1 MSSFSPLDAIFGTS
15 SSVKVLR
22 ILADSDHDLTGR
34 QIASLAEL
42 NAMTCQN
49 TLNRL
54 RDTGILEVRQ
64 AGRAYLYQLK
74 ERDHLVTN
82 MILPLFRKE
91 RAFLKDRLA
100 TFSSRLRG
108 VATSAY
114 LIESSGSDEPGRG
127 ICIIVSGETNREFA
141 RKKAEEEI
149 ELLGIALGV
158 MIVAIAELKK
168 LYLED
173 DPLYQAIKD
182 GELLYGTAISRLI

>member
-1 MSSFSPLDAIFGTS
+1 MQYWPLNEIMGSRTNI
-15 SSVKVLR
+15 KVLR
-22 ILADSDHDLTGR
+22 VLAGSELDLTGR
-34 QIASLAEL
+34 QVARKAGL

-74 ERDHLVTN
+74 ERNHLVSN

-91 RAFLKDRLA
+91 RTFLKDQLG

-114 LIESSGSDEPGRG
+114 LIESSSSDEPGRG

-149 ELLGIALGV
+149 ELLGIILGV
-158 MIVAIAELKK
+158 TIVAIAELKK

-173 DPLYQAIKD
+173 DPMYQAIMD
-182 GELLYGTAISRLI
+182 GELLYGTTISRLI

>member
-1 MSSFSPLDAIFGTS
+1 MDLINPLDAIFGTS

-34 QIASLAEL
+34 QIASLAKL

-74 ERDHLVTN
+74 ERDHLVSN

-91 RAFLKDRLA
+91 RTFLKDQFG
-100 TFSSRLRG
+100 TFSSRLKG
-108 VATSAY
+108 VAASAY
-114 LIESSGSDEPGRG
+114 LIEGSSSDEPGRDM
-127 ICIIVSGETNREFA
+127 CIIVSGETNSKFA
-141 RKKAEEEI
+141 LRKAEEEI
-149 ELLGIALGV
+149 ELLEIALGV
-158 MIVAIAELKK
+158 TILTIAELKK
-168 LYLED
+168 LYLEN
-173 DPLYQAIKD
+173 DPLYQAIKE
-182 GELLYGTAISRLI
+182 GELLFGTAISRLI

>member
-1 MSSFSPLDAIFGTS
+1 MQYWPLNEILGSRTKI
-15 SSVKVLR
+15 KVLR
-22 ILADSDHDLTGR
+22 VLAGSELDLTGR
-34 QIASLAEL
+34 QVARKAGL

-54 RDTGILEVRQ
+54 RDSGILEVRQ

-74 ERDHLVTN
+74 ERDHLVSN

-91 RAFLKDRLA
+91 RAFLKDQLA
-100 TFSSRLRG
+100 AFSSRLRG
-108 VATSAY
+108 VAASAY
-114 LIESSGSDEPGRG
+114 LIESSSSDEPGRG
-127 ICIIVSGETNREFA
+127 ICIIVSNETNREFA

-149 ELLGIALGV
+149 ESLGIILGV
-158 MIVAIAELKK
+158 TIVAIAELKK

-182 GELLYGTAISRLI
+182 GELIYGAAISRLV

>member
-1 MSSFSPLDAIFGTS
+1 MQYWPLNEILGSRTNI
-15 SSVKVLR
+15 KVLR
-22 ILADSDHDLTGR
+22 VLAGSELDLTGR
-34 QIASLAEL
+34 QVARNAGL

-74 ERDHLVTN
+74 ERNHLVSN

-91 RAFLKDRLA
+91 RTFLKDQLG

-108 VATSAY
+108 VAASAY
-114 LIESSGSDEPGRG
+114 LIESSSSDEPGRG
-127 ICIIVSGETNREFA
+127 ICIIVSNETNSEFA

-149 ELLGIALGV
+149 ESLGIILGV
-158 MIVAIAELKK
+158 TIITIAELKK

-173 DPLYQAIKD
+173 DPLYQAIKE

>member
-1 MSSFSPLDAIFGTS
+1 MQYWPLNEILGSRTKI
-15 SSVKVLR
+15 KVLR
-22 ILADSDHDLTGR
+22 VLAGSELDLTGR
-34 QIASLAEL
+34 QVARKAGL

-54 RDTGILEVRQ
+54 RDSGILEVRQ

-74 ERDHLVTN
+74 ERDHLVSN

-91 RAFLKDRLA
+91 RAFLKDQLGA
-100 TFSSRLRG
+100 FSSRLRG
-108 VATSAY
+108 VAASAY
-114 LIESSGSDEPGRG
+114 LIESSSSDEPGRG

-158 MIVAIAELKK
+158 TIVAIAELKK

-173 DPLYQAIKD
+173 DPLYQAIKN
-182 GELLYGTAISRLI
+182 GELLYGAEVSRLV

>member
-1 MSSFSPLDAIFGTS
+1 MQYWPLNEILGSRTKI
-15 SSVKVLR
+15 KVLR
-22 ILADSDHDLTGR
+22 VLAGSELDLTGR
-34 QIASLAEL
+34 QVARKAGL

-54 RDTGILEVRQ
+54 RDSGILEVRQ

-74 ERDHLVTN
+74 ERDHLVSN

-91 RAFLKDRLA
+91 RAFLKDQLGA
-100 TFSSRLRG
+100 FSSRLRG
-108 VATSAY
+108 VAASAY
-114 LIESSGSDEPGRG
+114 LIESSSSDEPGRG

-158 MIVAIAELKK
+158 TIVAIAELKK

-182 GELLYGTAISRLI
+182 GELIYGAAISHLV

>member
-1 MSSFSPLDAIFGTS
+1 MQYWPLNEIMGSRTNI
-15 SSVKVLR
+15 KVLR
-22 ILADSDHDLTGR
+22 VLAGSELDLTGR
-34 QIASLAEL
+34 QVARKAGL

-74 ERDHLVTN
+74 ERDHLVSN

-91 RAFLKDRLA
+91 RAFLKDQLG

-108 VATSAY
+108 VAASAY
-114 LIESSGSDEPGRG
+114 LIESSSSNEPGRG
-127 ICIIVSGETNREFA
+127 ICIIVSNETNSEFA

-149 ELLGIALGV
+149 ESLGIILGV
-158 MIVAIAELKK
+158 TIITIAELKK

-173 DPLYQAIKD
+173 DPLYQAIKE